1 MHNQVHAPRPFPC
14 AKRHVVDLDHPRLFL
29 EKAGHAPGK
38 RRFPSPVVPHNTD
51 DATWKEVEIET
62 VQDRRRTAV
71 AGNYAAHT
79 YDGFPARR
87 QAGNGRIDHIGRGPH
102 RHNGVDFGK
111 RGGAQPQIG
120 SRFKRQRKE
129 IGRRPVSYNRTI
141 VYNHIAVCDAV
152 KPPQAMLGDKHG
164 LPLTLQKRNRSCK
177 IPHRMH
183 IERRSWFIKHEDIRM
198 YRIGRCQDNRLLLP
212 TGKRLGTAPEQAL
225 DTERCRCLRHTFDH
239 FLAID
244 SEVLAS
250 EGDFRGHVEI
260 DELATRVLEHRPDI
274 RGKLAHRPC
283 GNGFS
288 RNKHLTLKV
297 PFVHKR
303 NKRINEARKRCLA
316 TS

>member
-1 MHNQVHAPRPFPC
+1 
-14 AKRHVVDLDHPRLFL
+14 
-29 EKAGHAPGK
+29 
-38 RRFPSPVVPHNTD
+38 
-51 DATWKEVEIET
+51 
-62 VQDRRRTAV
+62 
-71 AGNYAAHT
+71 
-79 YDGFPARR
+79 
-87 QAGNGRIDHIGRGPH
+87 
-102 RHNGVDFGK
+102 
-111 RGGAQPQIG
+111 
-120 SRFKRQRKE
+120 
-129 IGRRPVSYNRTI
+129 
-141 VYNHIAVCDAV
+141 
-152 KPPQAMLGDKHG
+152 MLRDKHG
-164 LPLTLQKRNRSCK
+164 LPLTFQKRNRARK

-183 IERRSWFIKHEDIRM
+183 IERRGWLIKHEDVRM
-198 YRIGRCQDNRLLLP
+198 HRIGRCQDNRLFLP
-212 TGKRLGTAPEQAL
+212 AGKRLGTAPEQAL
-225 DTERCRCLRHTFDH
+225 NTECCRCLRHTFDH

-260 DELATRVLEHRPDI
+260 DELATRVLKHRPDM